1 MLARIGEVLS
11 KDMCTWS
18 PLEFLTMWALF
29 FVIYSIIITLVFLLL
44 LFITK
49 IQERIWKVIR

>member
-11 KDMCTWS
+11 RDMCTWS
-18 PLEFLTMWALF
+18 PLEFFTMLALF
-29 FVIYSIIITLVFLLL
+29 FIVYFIMITLVFLLL